1 MDQNWENLFQGKI
14 LERGWNYYKTGKVD
28 NFTVTDERISA
39 VVEGTEYYHVDIE
52 LNQGEING
60 MYCSC
65 PYAADG
71 KNCKHMAAVLYA
83 AAHEDNEDEGDFYDE
98 DEDYVEYEY
107 DYEQREYLSDL
118 KELIVN
124 ADRKD
129 LEKMLLTI
137 AGNDKSTGKAI
148 YKFLE
153 TDRVLKEK
161 RATVKVTMRSLK
173 AKADYIFSDHSD
185 RSGFIDYREAFDFE
199 SDCLEFI
206 DENVR
211 PLVESGAYM
220 DAFNISTYLFV
231 ELGSCD
237 IDDDGEIWNITNECY
252 DVWKSIA
259 ASCSEE
265 EKAHMKEWF
274 QAHEKDDTV
283 IDYMEDIIHEFLTTE
298 LATREELIS
307 MISDLDAVI
316 ESKNKNLTDS
326 NVGCIRDRGTLV
338 LRRMEFMKRLGTS
351 DEEIEAYR
359 YAHRK
364 IQMIRDQYIAEAKTA
379 GDTLKVIELLKES
392 REDGKTGKFGA
403 ANYGRDLAEQYHK
416 LGDTEKE
423 REELLNSFEE
433 YGQGNLDDFKEIR
446 GLCGE
451 EEWPKFRDRMICSVK
466 SKEKKC
472 ALLAEE
478 KLKDQLYALI
488 AEGQEISL
496 LDRYGFLLAD
506 AHGTEILKAYEKYVC
521 EVASTVRNES
531 GYNRLIGYLK
541 RMCYYEG
548 GRETTKRLAEKWREA
563 YPTRKLMVQT
573 LTEFIDQI

>member
-173 AKADYIFSDHSD
+173 AKADYIF
-185 RSGFIDYREAFDFE
+185 
-199 SDCLEFI
+199 
-206 DENVR
+206 
-211 PLVESGAYM
+211 
-220 DAFNISTYLFV
+220 
-231 ELGSCD
+231 
-237 IDDDGEIWNITNECY
+237 
-252 DVWKSIA
+252 
-259 ASCSEE
+259 
-265 EKAHMKEWF
+265 
-274 QAHEKDDTV
+274 
-283 IDYMEDIIHEFLTTE
+283 
-298 LATREELIS
+298 
-307 MISDLDAVI
+307 
-316 ESKNKNLTDS
+316 
-326 NVGCIRDRGTLV
+326 
-338 LRRMEFMKRLGTS
+338 
-351 DEEIEAYR
+351 
-359 YAHRK
+359 
-364 IQMIRDQYIAEAKTA
+364 
-379 GDTLKVIELLKES
+379 
-392 REDGKTGKFGA
+392 
-403 ANYGRDLAEQYHK
+403 
-416 LGDTEKE
+416 
-423 REELLNSFEE
+423 
-433 YGQGNLDDFKEIR
+433 
-446 GLCGE
+446 
-451 EEWPKFRDRMICSVK
+451 RDRMICSVK